1 MAKTERESLK
11 RRLLIG
17 FVLVNVVLIVLVWAD
32 GLVEH
37 ETVDPS
43 FYRET
48 FVFDDSLYITETAL
62 AEEYGFEPVPTH
74 EEGEEHEHS
83 GGGGGNQ

>member
-11 RRLLIG
+11 RKLLIG

-32 GLVEH
+32 GLIER

-48 FVFDDSLYITETAL
+48 YVF
-62 AEEYGFEPVPTH
+62 
-74 EEGEEHEHS
+74 
-83 GGGGGNQ
+83 